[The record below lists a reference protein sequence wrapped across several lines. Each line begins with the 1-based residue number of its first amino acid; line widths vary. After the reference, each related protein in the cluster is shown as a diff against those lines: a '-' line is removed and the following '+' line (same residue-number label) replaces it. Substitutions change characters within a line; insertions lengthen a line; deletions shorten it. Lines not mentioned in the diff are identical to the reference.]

1 MIDPITALA
10 TANAVFQGIKTAV
23 NYGKE
28 AQEIF
33 SQLGKWAS
41 AVEDVKFC
49 LTQEE
54 EKPSIFKKIT
64 YRKSATAE
72 AFDELAARQ
81 RIKEMEKELK
91 HMFYWGELHHLGAD
105 GYKQL
110 IQIRRSI
117 QRKREQEVYQQI
129 RKRKELIYNSSMLSV
144 IAIMGMVLWWLIQ
157 FLIDS
162 VKGIQ

>member
-28 AQEIF
+28 AQEVF

-54 EKPSIFKKIT
+54 SKPSIFKKIT
-64 YRKSATAE
+64 YTKSSTAE

-91 HMFYWGELHHLGAD
+91 HMFYWGSLHHLGAD

-117 QRKREQEVYQQI
+117 QRKHEAQVYQQI
-129 RKRKELIYNSSMLSV
+129 RKRKELIYNSTMLSI
-144 IAIMGMVLWWLIQ
+144 IAVLLMAGWWMVQ

-162 VKGIQ
+162 IKGV

>member
-1 MIDPITALA
+1 LIDPITALA

-28 AQEIF
+28 AQEVF

-64 YRKSATAE
+64 YTKSSTAE

-91 HMFYWGELHHLGAD
+91 HMFYWGSLHHLGAD

-117 QRKREQEVYQQI
+117 QRKREAQVYQQI
-129 RKRKELIYNSSMLSV
+129 RKRKELIYNSTMLSI
-144 IAIMGMVLWWLIQ
+144 IAVLLMAGWWMVQ

-162 VKGIQ
+162 IKGV

>member
-28 AQEIF
+28 AHEVF

-54 EKPSIFKKIT
+54 SKPSIFKKIT
-64 YRKSATAE
+64 YTKSSTAE

-91 HMFYWGELHHLGAD
+91 HMFYWGSLHHLGAD

-117 QRKREQEVYQQI
+117 QRKREAQVYQQI
-129 RKRKELIYNSSMLSV
+129 RKRKELIYNSTMLSI
-144 IAIMGMVLWWLIQ
+144 IAVLLMAGWWMVQ

-162 VKGIQ
+162 IKGV

>member
-28 AQEIF
+28 AQEVF

-54 EKPSIFKKIT
+54 SKPSIFKKIT
-64 YRKSATAE
+64 YTKSSTAE

-91 HMFYWGELHHLGAD
+91 HMFYWGSLHHLGAD

-117 QRKREQEVYQQI
+117 QRKREAQVYQQI
-129 RKRKELIYNSSMLSV
+129 RKRKELIYNSTMLSI
-144 IAIMGMVLWWLIQ
+144 IAVLLMAGWWMVQ

-162 VKGIQ
+162 IKGV

>member
-28 AQEIF
+28 AQEVF

-54 EKPSIFKKIT
+54 SKPSIFKKIT
-64 YRKSATAE
+64 YTKSSTAE

-91 HMFYWGELHHLGAD
+91 HMFYWGSLHHLGAD

-117 QRKREQEVYQQI
+117 QRKREAQVYQQI
-129 RKRKELIYNSSMLSV
+129 RKRKELIYNSTMLSI
-144 IAIMGMVLWWLIQ
+144 IAVLLMAGWWMVQ

-162 VKGIQ
+162 IKGVQ

>member
-28 AQEIF
+28 AQEVF

-54 EKPSIFKKIT
+54 SKPSIFKKIT
-64 YRKSATAE
+64 YTKSSTAE

-91 HMFYWGELHHLGAD
+91 HMFYWGSLHHLGAD

-117 QRKREQEVYQQI
+117 QRKREAQVYQQI
-129 RKRKELIYNSSMLSV
+129 RKRKELIYNSTMLSI
-144 IAIMGMVLWWLIQ
+144 IAVLLMAGWWMGQ

-162 VKGIQ
+162 IKGV

>member
-28 AQEIF
+28 AQEVF
-33 SQLGKWAS
+33 SQLGKGAS
-41 AVEDVKFC
+41 AVEDVKCC

-54 EKPSIFKKIT
+54 SKPSIFKKIT
-64 YRKSATAE
+64 YTKSSTAE

-91 HMFYWGELHHLGAD
+91 HMFYWGSLHHLGAD

-117 QRKREQEVYQQI
+117 QRKREAQVYQQI
-129 RKRKELIYNSSMLSV
+129 RKRKELIYNSTMLSI
-144 IAIMGMVLWWLIQ
+144 IAVLLMAGWWMVQ

-162 VKGIQ
+162 IKGV

>member
-28 AQEIF
+28 AQEVY

-54 EKPSIFKKIT
+54 SKPSIFKKIT
-64 YRKSATAE
+64 YTKSSTAE

-91 HMFYWGELHHLGAD
+91 HMFYWGSLHHLGAD

-117 QRKREQEVYQQI
+117 QRKREAQVYQQI
-129 RKRKELIYNSSMLSV
+129 RKRKELIYNSTMLSI
-144 IAIMGMVLWWLIQ
+144 IAVLLMAGWWMVQ

-162 VKGIQ
+162 IKGV

>member
-28 AQEIF
+28 AQEVF

-64 YRKSATAE
+64 YTKSSTAE

-91 HMFYWGELHHLGAD
+91 HMFYWGSLHHLGAD

-117 QRKREQEVYQQI
+117 QRKREAQVYQQI
-129 RKRKELIYNSSMLSV
+129 RKRKELIYNSTMLSI
-144 IAIMGMVLWWLIQ
+144 IAVLLMAGWWMVQ

-162 VKGIQ
+162 IKGVQ

>member
-1 MIDPITALA
+1 LIDPITALA

-28 AQEIF
+28 AQEVF

-54 EKPSIFKKIT
+54 SKPSIFKKIT
-64 YRKSATAE
+64 YTKSSTAE

-91 HMFYWGELHHLGAD
+91 HMFYWGSLHHLGAD

-117 QRKREQEVYQQI
+117 QRKREAQVYQQI
-129 RKRKELIYNSSMLSV
+129 RKRKELIYNSTMLSI
-144 IAIMGMVLWWLIQ
+144 IAVLLMAGWWMVQ

-162 VKGIQ
+162 IKGV

>member
-28 AQEIF
+28 AQEVF

-54 EKPSIFKKIT
+54 SKPSIFKKIT
-64 YRKSATAE
+64 YTKSSTAE

-91 HMFYWGELHHLGAD
+91 HMFYWGSLHHLGAD

-117 QRKREQEVYQQI
+117 QRKREAQVYQQI
-129 RKRKELIYNSSMLSV
+129 RKRKELIYNSTMLSI
-144 IAIMGMVLWWLIQ
+144 IAVLLMVGWWMVQ

-162 VKGIQ
+162 IKGVQ

>member
-28 AQEIF
+28 AQEVF

-54 EKPSIFKKIT
+54 SKPSIFKKIT
-64 YRKSATAE
+64 YTKSSTAE

-91 HMFYWGELHHLGAD
+91 HMFYWGSLHHLGAD

-117 QRKREQEVYQQI
+117 QRKREAQVYQQI
-129 RKRKELIYNSSMLSV
+129 RKRKELIYNSTMLSI
-144 IAIMGMVLWWLIQ
+144 IAVLLMAGWWMVH

-162 VKGIQ
+162 IKGV

>member
-1 MIDPITALA
+1 LIDPITALA

-28 AQEIF
+28 AQEVF

-54 EKPSIFKKIT
+54 SKPSIFKKIT
-64 YRKSATAE
+64 YTKSSTAE

-91 HMFYWGELHHLGAD
+91 HMFYWGSLHHLGAD

-117 QRKREQEVYQQI
+117 QRKREAQVYQQI
-129 RKRKELIYNSSMLSV
+129 RKRKELIYNSTMLSI
-144 IAIMGMVLWWLIQ
+144 IAVLLMAGWWMVQ

-162 VKGIQ
+162 IKGVQ

>member
-28 AQEIF
+28 AQEVF

-64 YRKSATAE
+64 YTKSSTAE

-91 HMFYWGELHHLGAD
+91 HMFYWGSLHHLGAD

-117 QRKREQEVYQQI
+117 QRKREAQVYQQI
-129 RKRKELIYNSSMLSV
+129 RKRKELIYNSTMLSI
-144 IAIMGMVLWWLIQ
+144 IAVLLMAGWWMVQ

-162 VKGIQ
+162 IKGV

>member
-28 AQEIF
+28 AQEVF

-54 EKPSIFKKIT
+54 SKPSIFKKIT

-81 RIKEMEKELK
+81 RLVAMQKEIK

-105 GYKQL
+105 GYKQF
-110 IQIRRSI
+110 IEIRRSV
-117 QRKREQEVYQQI
+117 QRKREAQVYQQI
-129 RKRKELIYNSSMLSV
+129 RKRKELIYNSTMLSI
-144 IAIMGMVLWWLIQ
+144 IAVLLMAGWWMVQ

-162 VKGIQ
+162 IKGVQ